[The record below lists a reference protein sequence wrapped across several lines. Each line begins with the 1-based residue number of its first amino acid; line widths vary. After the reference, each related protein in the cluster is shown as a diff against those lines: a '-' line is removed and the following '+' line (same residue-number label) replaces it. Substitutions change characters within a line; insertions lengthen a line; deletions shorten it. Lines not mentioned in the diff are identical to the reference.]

1 MSYQKKNWQDLPNTT
16 TPITATEL
24 NRMENGIADA
34 NGAIGADAYD
44 STATYAVNDLCIY
57 NNTLYICTTA
67 ISTAEA
73 WNSNHWKAISVDD
86 MLISK
91 TESNNVVTELNKTID
106 VSNISGT
113 ATTSKDGLMS
123 KEDKVKLDGVVERGH
138 NSYGDWVKFG
148 DGTMICTAT
157 ISLGN
162 LTYGT
167 AYGAVYRTGTYYS
180 WTFPQEFANTNDLV
194 FFGNIYA
201 GTAIGGTN
209 LRSPLTTTKAEYFL
223 YIMSPN
229 TVDTIVYVTA
239 IGKWK

>member
-1 MSYQKKNWQDLPNTT
+1 MPNTT
-16 TPITATEL
+16 TPITANNL
-24 NRMENGIADA
+24 NKMENGIADA
-34 NGAIGADAYD
+34 NGAIGATAYSSSD
-44 STATYAVNDLCIY
+44 TYAVGDICIY
-57 NNTLYICTTA
+57 NNKLYRCNTA

-73 WNSNHWKAISVDD
+73 WNSNHWTEINLLDNSILIIS
-86 MLISK
+86 
-91 TESNNVVTELNKTID
+91 ESSGVITGTNKKID
-106 VSNISGT
+106 VSNIQGN
-113 ATTSKDGLMS
+113 ATTLADGLMS
-123 KEDKVKLDGVVERGH
+123 KEDKIKLDGVVERGH

-157 ISLGN
+157 ISLGS

-167 AYGAVYRTGTYYS
+167 AYGAVYRAGTYFS

-194 FFGNIYA
+194 VLGNIYA

-223 YIMSPN
+223 YIMSQN
-229 TVDTIVYVTA
+229 TVDTIVYITA